1 MANKPSIW
9 RKISNNQSTST
20 RNNSRLGAYEDES
33 VDGVKSKNLDAV
45 RMLGQM
51 LCEVIASPLPECFL
65 KMDIMSDWGTLPLP
79 DILSRR
85 HIKLPFSQY

>member
-1 MANKPSIW
+1 
-9 RKISNNQSTST
+9 
-20 RNNSRLGAYEDES
+20 
-33 VDGVKSKNLDAV
+33 
-45 RMLGQM
+45 MLGQM

-65 KMDIMSDWGTLPLP
+65 KIYIMSDWGTLPLP